1 YGGLRVADGTMTI
14 GTMVAFLLYLFQI
27 IMPMTMFAMFFT
39 ELNKALGA
47 TERIIK
53 ILDMDD
59 EPNAGTLSEDTVN
72 FNSLEFENVR
82 FGYTEDTP
90 VLENISFRAE
100 PNLKVALVGP
110 SGSGKSTIFS
120 LIE

>member
-1 YGGLRVADGTMTI
+1 PLCRSVIILIIADGGLRVADGTMTI

-72 FNSLEFENVR
+72 FNSLEFENVS
-82 FGYTEDTP
+82 FGYIEDKRG
-90 VLENISFRAE
+90 LDNISFMAQ
-100 PNLKVALVGP
+100 
-110 SGSGKSTIFS
+110 T
-120 LIE
+120 